1 MMIGQEIDILRDN
14 LSAEEMSSG
23 SGAPQLDSRDN
34 LLSRTIKPVA
44 RTILL
49 AHCPPLTERHAVR
62 MMYHI
67 SLWKH
72 ACLAKVHLSRR
83 IDFSALYIKIKFNV

>member
-1 MMIGQEIDILRDN
+1 MMRGQEIDILRDN

-34 LLSRTIKPVA
+34 LLSRTIQPVA

-49 AHCPPLTERHAVR
+49 AHYPPLTERHAVG
-62 MMYHI
+62 MMCHI

-72 ACLAKVHLSRR
+72 ACLAKVYLSRM
-83 IDFSALYIKIKFNV
+83 IDFLALYIKIKFNV